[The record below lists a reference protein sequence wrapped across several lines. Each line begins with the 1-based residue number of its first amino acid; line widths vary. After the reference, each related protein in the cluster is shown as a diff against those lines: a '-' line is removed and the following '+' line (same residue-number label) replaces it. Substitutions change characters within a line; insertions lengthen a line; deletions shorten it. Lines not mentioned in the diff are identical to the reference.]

1 MLQTSFE
8 HRQDIVQILY
18 SSIISNIRF
27 NEGSIM
33 TILQTLDVAGL
44 DVAERLESSLD
55 LTPPTIDS
63 TSLTCVTGGV
73 MQIWFV
79 SSVVYAILLG

>member
-1 MLQTSFE
+1 M
-8 HRQDIVQILY
+8 
-18 SSIISNIRF
+18 
-27 NEGSIM
+27 M
-33 TILQTLDVAGL
+33 TILQTPDVADL
-44 DVAERLESSLD
+44 DVAERLESSSD